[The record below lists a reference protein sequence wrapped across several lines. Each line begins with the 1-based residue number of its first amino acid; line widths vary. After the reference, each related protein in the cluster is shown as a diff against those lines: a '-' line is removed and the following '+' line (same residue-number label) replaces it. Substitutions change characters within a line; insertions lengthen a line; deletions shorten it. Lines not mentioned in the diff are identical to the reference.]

1 MSIGEYRRAA
11 RNIGSIFEIEELFI
25 MKNMYNFIVRT
36 AIDYTHVQTEEV
48 VDLFVQQEDALVEVD
63 FCTEWMSYTC
73 YVDIGGAVMGFMSS
87 PMDENEAIP
96 VQLGIDTLCA

>member
-1 MSIGEYRRAA
+1 
-11 RNIGSIFEIEELFI
+11 

-36 AIDYTHVQTEEV
+36 AIDYACVQPEEII
-48 VDLFVQQEDALVEVD
+48 DIFLRQEDALVEVD
-63 FCTEWMSYTC
+63 FCTEWMSYIC

-87 PMDENEAIP
+87 PVDENDAGL